1 MEINELIARI
11 NVLAQ
16 KKRSEG
22 LTEEELL
29 EQKTLYTKYLSFIR
43 GQVKQQLDK
52 IEIVD
57 ELPPQH

>member
-1 MEINELIARI
+1 MEINEMIARI
-11 NVLAQ
+11 NILAR

-22 LTEEELL
+22 LTEEEQC
-29 EQKTLYTKYLSFIR
+29 EQKVLYKEYLGFIR

-52 IEIVD
+52 IEVVD

>member
-1 MEINELIARI
+1 MEINEMITRI
-11 NVLAQ
+11 NILAR

-22 LTEEELL
+22 LTEEEQW
-29 EQKTLYTKYLSFIR
+29 EQKALYKEYLGFIR

-57 ELPPQH
+57 ELPSQH